1 MIHDHLTMHVL
12 KTTNSRFERK
22 NVDELFPDN
31 DIHPF
36 DLILIPS
43 FVLIRCT

>member
-1 MIHDHLTMHVL
+1 MIHDHLTMKVL
-12 KTTNSRFERK
+12 KTTNGGFERK
-22 NVDELFPDN
+22 NVEELFPDN

-36 DLILIPS
+36 DLIAITG